1 MKTRAEW
8 EAEPMLGNQR
18 AEVLALLDER
28 DAMREMA
35 CADGECGECH
45 YCTDAMAWN
54 AELGKANAERDAAL
68 ADAARLTTA
77 RDNEWL
83 RALETE
89 SVCCAPLTPRQIFDA
104 VCTRDAKVRSEQAI
118 TDYEGYAALLRGFEA
133 LPPPRELA
141 DALTEHDARVR
152 IAALADAPFVA
163 AAIEAA
169 RLKALDV
176 AIAICRPWA
185 ESGPSQG
192 ASVASAIAEE
202 IRALKETNPP
212 PAKPCATCHRD
223 ADHVGGRFGPPCP
236 ECTEVKR

>member
-54 AELGKANAERDAAL
+54 AELGKANAERDAAQ

-152 IAALADAPFVA
+152 IAALTDAPFVA
-163 AAIEAA
+163 AALEAKRLETIDAVANHVARCMVSIESPDRVKTCAA
-169 RLKALDV
+169 I
-176 AIAICRPWA
+176 IAD
-185 ESGPSQG
+185 
-192 ASVASAIAEE
+192 
-202 IRALKETNPP
+202 IRALKETP
-212 PAKPCATCHRD
+212 
-223 ADHVGGRFGPPCP
+223 
-236 ECTEVKR
+236 

>member
-8 EAEPMLGNQR
+8 EAEPMIGNQR
-18 AEVLALLDER
+18 TEVLALLDER
-28 DAMREMA
+28 DEARAEADDFRRAWAILDEPREIQRM
-35 CADGECGECH
+35 DG
-45 YCTDAMAWN
+45 T
-54 AELGKANAERDAAL
+54 AEDAAHRFVSL
-68 ADAARLTTA
+68 LRAAEADAARLREVLKGVADNALLNEARA
-77 RDNEWL
+77 RDVQSALSATSSAQWL
-83 RALETE
+83 
-89 SVCCAPLTPRQIFDA
+89 
-104 VCTRDAKVRSEQAI
+104 EQ
-118 TDYEGYAALLRGFEA
+118 
-133 LPPPRELA
+133 
-141 DALTEHDARVR
+141 HDARVR
-152 IAALADAPFVA
+152 TAALADAPFVA
-163 AAIEAA
+163 AALETA
-169 RLKALDV
+169 RLETLDV